1 MKRVRNGAGQ
11 VPRSSGDARWNGSAS
26 EAARTP
32 AGSVLVVDNYDSF
45 TYNLVQRLGE
55 LGADVEVVRND
66 ALTAGELLD
75 RRPERIVLSPGP
87 CTPNEAG
94 ISLELIRKLC
104 GLDGGPVRRIPI
116 LGVCLGHQ
124 SIGQAFGGRVV
135 RAPEPVHGKPE
146 EIVHDRSSLFR
157 GVPQPL
163 TAGRYH
169 SLVVADR
176 GLPRDLVIS
185 ARTRSGIV
193 MALRHRALPV
203 FGVQFHPES
212 ILTPAGQTLLRN
224 FLEVKA

>member
-1 MKRVRNGAGQ
+1 MKRVRNGVERFERSPARRRKSDIAAEANRGNAG
-11 VPRSSGDARWNGSAS
+11 R
-26 EAARTP
+26 
-32 AGSVLVVDNYDSF
+32 VLVVDNYDSF

-66 ALTAGELLD
+66 AATAAELIE
-75 RRPERIVLSPGP
+75 RRPDRIVLSPGP

-104 GLDGGPVRRIPI
+104 GLDGGPVRRIPV

-146 EIVHDRSSLFR
+146 EIVHDRSTLFR

-163 TAGRYH
+163 MAGRYH

-185 ARTRSGIV
+185 ARTRDGIV

-212 ILTPAGQTLLRN
+212 ILTPTGQTVLRN
-224 FLEVKA
+224 FLEVRT